1 MERNK
6 AQRVGAEVK
15 VLRIV
20 LITLLLLYGAVSI
33 TATVF
38 MAKVFP
44 TVVHRPSER
53 LVLSSISIFCSRI
66 LPGVI
71 FLFIA
76 YCIFKLIGLISRGEP
91 FNPASPRNIRRIGY
105 AVLGLTATN
114 AVVNA
119 ISAFTTLGF
128 PSEKFVWILYSGLGT
143 LLLGFGFLVIAR
155 VIEAGVRLQ
164 QDQNLTV

>member
-1 MERNK
+1 MIAKSISREAN
-6 AQRVGAEVK
+6 EVK
-15 VLRIV
+15 ALRIV

-33 TATVF
+33 TAAVF

-44 TVVHRPSER
+44 TVVHRHTER
-53 LVLSSISIFCSRI
+53 LILSSISIFCHSI

-71 FLFIA
+71 FFFIA

-91 FNPASPRNIRRIGY
+91 FIQASPQNIRRIGY
-105 AVLGLTATN
+105 AVFILAAAD
-114 AVVNA
+114 AVVNS
-119 ISAFTTLGF
+119 ITAFTTPGF

-143 LLLGFGFLVIAR
+143 LLLGFGFMVIAK
-155 VIEAGVRLQ
+155 VLETAVRLQ